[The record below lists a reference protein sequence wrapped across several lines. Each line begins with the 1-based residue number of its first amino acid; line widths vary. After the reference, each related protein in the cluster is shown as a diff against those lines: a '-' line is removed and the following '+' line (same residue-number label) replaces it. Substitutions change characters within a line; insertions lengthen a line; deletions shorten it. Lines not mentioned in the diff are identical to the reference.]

1 MGSLGRK
8 ERELRR
14 KNYRK
19 LLDEE
24 GRVVERRVRKLIEFI
39 ASDVQQ
45 DVVTRRA
52 LQIRGATESD
62 IGELVDL
69 GVLRRVRARARF
81 KVVTDPLAGRADPSD
96 SAGSA
101 APKPKP
107 ASASQLTLVREP
119 ERAAEA
125 LARLDGVTS
134 VSTRKRD
141 GKPAVSTAKPAPGRE
156 PLAAWA
162 ASHADPVPVAPEERA
177 FEVFHDEHRGRF
189 KDGLFS
195 GVPQT
200 EAGVVRLD
208 PEVEDY
214 IAHPGADGAI
224 AIIENRG
231 TFQSL
236 KRLLVARG
244 EVALYGERIAGVVY
258 KAGRPTAPDLAN
270 LYRAYGLP
278 AAKPLLYW
286 GDIDRSGARELLSMR
301 SRAGGGNPIPAIRPW
316 TGAYRAQASCGL
328 ADFYNGL
335 DLEPAADAG
344 IDIASV
350 EAAAGAMVDGDARL
364 ETFVLAT
371 LHLVRRIPQE
381 TLSFTDFMRDAVP
394 LDPAR
399 KAD

>member
-1 MGSLGRK
+1 M
-8 ERELRR
+8 
-14 KNYRK
+14 K
-19 LLDEE
+19 LVNVAVNRAKLDERLLRYE
-24 GRVVERRVRKLIEFI
+24 SLVKETGLNLQPLEKKLMQKLAKKCPSRFI
-39 ASDVQQ
+39 
-45 DVVTRRA
+45 TFKK
-52 LQIRGATESD
+52 LEEWGATGRSID
-62 IGELVDL
+62 NLFYL
-69 GVLRRVRARARF
+69 GVLESVDDKRARIVDNPR
-81 KVVTDPLAGRADPSD
+81 P
-96 SAGSA
+96 A
-101 APKPKP
+101 ALKPKS
-107 ASASQLTLVREP
+107 ASAPRLTLVREP

-125 LARLDGVTS
+125 LARIDCETPVSSRKLDE
-134 VSTRKRD
+134 KR
-141 GKPAVSTAKPAPGRE
+141 PAKTAKPAPGRE

-244 EVALYGERIAGVVY
+244 EVALYSERIAGVVY
-258 KAGRPTAPDLAN
+258 KAGRPTSSDLGN

>member
-1 MGSLGRK
+1 M
-8 ERELRR
+8 
-14 KNYRK
+14 K
-19 LLDEE
+19 LVNEAVNRAKLDERLLRYE
-24 GRVVERRVRKLIEFI
+24 SLVKETGLNLQPLEKKLMQKLAKKCPSRFI
-39 ASDVQQ
+39 
-45 DVVTRRA
+45 TFKK
-52 LQIRGATESD
+52 LEEWGATGRSID
-62 IGELVDL
+62 NLFYL
-69 GVLRRVRARARF
+69 GVLESVDDKRARIVDNPR
-81 KVVTDPLAGRADPSD
+81 P
-96 SAGSA
+96 A
-101 APKPKP
+101 ALKPKS
-107 ASASQLTLVREP
+107 ASAPRLTLVREP

-125 LARLDGVTS
+125 LARIDCETPVSSRKLDE
-134 VSTRKRD
+134 KR
-141 GKPAVSTAKPAPGRE
+141 PAKTAKPAPGRE

-214 IAHPGADGAI
+214 IARPGAVGAT

-258 KAGRPTAPDLAN
+258 KSGRPTSSDLAN
-270 LYRAYGLP
+270 LYRAYGLL
-278 AAKPLLYW
+278 ATKPLLYW

-328 ADFYNGL
+328 SDFYNGL

>member
-1 MGSLGRK
+1 MAELSVMERKLRK
-8 ERELRR
+8 ENFKMLMDKKGGSYDARVREL
-14 KNYRK
+14 
-19 LLDEE
+19 
-24 GRVVERRVRKLIEFI
+24 VEFI
-39 ASDVQQ
+39 ADG
-45 DVVTRRA
+45 VVHDTVRAETLRR
-52 LQIRGATESD
+52 RGACDAD
-62 IGELVDL
+62 IAALL
-69 GVLRRVRARARF
+69 SLHVLKPDPNGAEKF
-81 KVVTDPLAGRADPSD
+81 KVATNPLGKQANQSKAEPR
-96 SAGSA
+96 
-101 APKPKP
+101 
-107 ASASQLTLVREP
+107 LTLVREP

-125 LARLDGVTS
+125 LARIDCETPVSSRKLDE
-134 VSTRKRD
+134 KH
-141 GKPAVSTAKPAPGRE
+141 PAKTAKPAPDRE

-258 KAGRPTAPDLAN
+258 KSGRPTSSDLAN

-278 AAKPLLYW
+278 AAKPLFYW

-328 ADFYNGL
+328 SDFYNGL

-350 EAAAGAMVDGDARL
+350 EEAAGAMVDGDARL

>member
-1 MGSLGRK
+1 M
-8 ERELRR
+8 
-14 KNYRK
+14 
-19 LLDEE
+19 
-24 GRVVERRVRKLIEFI
+24 
-39 ASDVQQ
+39 
-45 DVVTRRA
+45 
-52 LQIRGATESD
+52 
-62 IGELVDL
+62 
-69 GVLRRVRARARF
+69 
-81 KVVTDPLAGRADPSD
+81 
-96 SAGSA
+96 
-101 APKPKP
+101 
-107 ASASQLTLVREP
+107 
-119 ERAAEA
+119 
-125 LARLDGVTS
+125 
-134 VSTRKRD
+134 
-141 GKPAVSTAKPAPGRE
+141 
-156 PLAAWA
+156 
-162 ASHADPVPVAPEERA
+162 APEERA

-236 KRLLVARG
+236 KRMLVARG
-244 EVALYGERIAGVVY
+244 EVALYGERIDGVVY
-258 KAGRPTAPDLAN
+258 KSGRPTSSDLAN

-301 SRAGGGNPIPAIRPW
+301 SRADGGNPIPAIRPW

-328 ADFYNGL
+328 SDFYNGL

-371 LHLVRRIPQE
+371 LYLVRRIPQE

>member
-1 MGSLGRK
+1 M
-8 ERELRR
+8 
-14 KNYRK
+14 K
-19 LLDEE
+19 LVNEAVNRAKLDERLLRYE
-24 GRVVERRVRKLIEFI
+24 SLVKETGLNLQPLEKKLMQKLAKKCPSRFI
-39 ASDVQQ
+39 
-45 DVVTRRA
+45 TFKK
-52 LQIRGATESD
+52 LEEWGATGRSID
-62 IGELVDL
+62 NLFYL
-69 GVLRRVRARARF
+69 GVLESVDDKRARIVDNPR
-81 KVVTDPLAGRADPSD
+81 P
-96 SAGSA
+96 A
-101 APKPKP
+101 ALKPKS
-107 ASASQLTLVREP
+107 ASAPRLTLVREP

-125 LARLDGVTS
+125 LARIDCETPVSSRKLDE
-134 VSTRKRD
+134 KR
-141 GKPAVSTAKPAPGRE
+141 PAKTAKPAPGRE

-162 ASHADPVPVAPEERA
+162 ASHADPVSVAPEERA

-244 EVALYGERIAGVVY
+244 EVALYSERIAGVVY
-258 KAGRPTAPDLAN
+258 KAGRPTSSDLGN

>member
-1 MGSLGRK
+1 M
-8 ERELRR
+8 
-14 KNYRK
+14 K
-19 LLDEE
+19 LVNEAVNRAKLDERLLRYE
-24 GRVVERRVRKLIEFI
+24 SLVKETGLNLQPLEKKLMQKLAKKCPSRFI
-39 ASDVQQ
+39 
-45 DVVTRRA
+45 TFKK
-52 LQIRGATESD
+52 LEEWGATGRSID
-62 IGELVDL
+62 NLFYL
-69 GVLRRVRARARF
+69 GVLESVDDKRARIVDNPR
-81 KVVTDPLAGRADPSD
+81 P
-96 SAGSA
+96 A
-101 APKPKP
+101 ALKPKS
-107 ASASQLTLVREP
+107 ASAPRLTLVREP

-125 LARLDGVTS
+125 LARIDCETPVSSRKLDE
-134 VSTRKRD
+134 KR
-141 GKPAVSTAKPAPGRE
+141 PAKTAKPAPGRE

-189 KDGLFS
+189 KDGFFS

-208 PEVEDY
+208 PDVEDY
-214 IAHPGADGAI
+214 IAHTGADGAI

-236 KRLLVARG
+236 KRLLVACG

-286 GDIDRSGARELLSMR
+286 GDIDRSGARELLSIR

-328 ADFYNGL
+328 SDFYNGL

-350 EAAAGAMVDGDARL
+350 EEAAGAMVGADARL